1 MRAAFDAAEKKL
13 RDARNHVIEKKA
25 ECKRKMSLKC
35 DKCKNLKCKQAERN
49 CKGFLDAAGKWIG
62 GVVNAAGEAMPFFR
76 RFPVIFPKIFSVRSH
91 DLCQPC
97 SQDSTR

>member
-35 DKCKNLKCKQAERN
+35 DRCKNLKCKQAERN

-62 GVVNAAGEAMPFFR
+62 GVVNAAGEAML
-76 RFPVIFPKIFSVRSH
+76 PVTTH

-97 SQDSTR
+97 FRASTR